1 MIDSSMTVTNANAH
15 MYAIKNIE
23 IQVILDLVNHQI
35 VNILNL
41 MNIFVHGKLKLLNR
55 NSPNGEDS

>member
-35 VNILNL
+35 VNILDLLNF
-41 MNIFVHGKLKLLNR
+41 FVHTKTEITK
-55 NSPNGEDS
+55 

>member
-35 VNILNL
+35 VIILDIT
-41 MNIFVHGKLKLLNR
+41 NIFLFTRITK
-55 NSPNGEDS
+55 